1 MTEQMNKWENIFAL
15 KFKFQKLS
23 WHCVYDRAQEAVRER
38 EGESERHWGSGIA
51 RHLRLLQCFF
61 GCIFKIEYLHALS
74 ISDYKDLLHFCA
86 HKHPC
91 LLLPYVQLGLW
102 LCMCICVCV
111 CALLSFACVRCVCA
125 ICTAQ
130 SHFKRFIFVY
140 ALCTQISRYIQFN

>member
-38 EGESERHWGSGIA
+38 ERERHWGSGIA

-91 LLLPYVQLGLW
+91 LLPHMSNWVSDS
-102 LCMCICVCV
+102 VCV
-111 CALLSFACVRCVCA
+111 RVYALLSFACVRCVCA